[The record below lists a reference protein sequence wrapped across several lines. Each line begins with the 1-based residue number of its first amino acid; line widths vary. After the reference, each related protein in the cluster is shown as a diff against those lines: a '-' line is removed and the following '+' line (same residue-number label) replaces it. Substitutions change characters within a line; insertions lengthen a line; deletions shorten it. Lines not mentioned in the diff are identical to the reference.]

1 MVASQQDKSQVE
13 AVIKEW
19 NAAFTARDTGR
30 LNNVW
35 DKDYSQLL
43 YIAEENND
51 AVRGSDGIATY
62 YSAIPEFVESLDF
75 ALKET
80 TVDAIGDMAYA
91 YVEFLAKAR
100 IKGVD
105 HEMTFNGRNTFILR
119 KAGGQWKI
127 IHYHESLSRDH
138 SHETWGYLWG

>member
-13 AVIKEW
+13 AVISEW
-19 NAAFTARDTGR
+19 NAAFIATDVGR
-30 LNNVW
+30 LKNLW
-35 DKDYSQLL
+35 DKDYPQLL

-51 AVRGSDGIATY
+51 AVRGNDAIGTY
-62 YSAIPEFVESLDF
+62 YGAIPEFVESIDF
-75 ALKET
+75 KLKET

-91 YVEFLAKAR
+91 YVEFLAKAT

-105 HEMTFNGRNTFILR
+105 HEMTFEGRNTFILR
-119 KAGGQWKI
+119 KGGGQWKI

-138 SHETWGYLWG
+138 SHETWGHLWS